1 MPSPSTPSDAHQDPR
16 IRIIALGDELLAGV
30 GDARALGW
38 LGRAVANEQGATSR
52 IDLFTSALPQETSA
66 ELAERW
72 DAEIARRTDE
82 RGRADGS
89 IDHRVV
95 LGMGRADVTSGI
107 SLARSRLNLAKVL
120 DGLERQRMSAF
131 VVGPPPSR
139 DAGLTAAVRDLSGAY
154 EDVCSRRRIPYV
166 DTVQALDG
174 HEQWTGDIA
183 RSQGDHP
190 GQTGYGL
197 MAWLV
202 LHGGFGSWLGTSE

>member
-1 MPSPSTPSDAHQDPR
+1 MQSVSTSSATDPASR

-38 LGRAVANEQGATSR
+38 LGRAVASEQGAENR
-52 IDLFTSALPQETSA
+52 VDVFTSALPGETSGG
-66 ELAERW
+66 LAERW
-72 DAEIARRTDE
+72 DQDVHLRMDRSAQ
-82 RGRADGS
+82 ADGS
-89 IDHRVV
+89 IDHRIV
-95 LGMGRADVTSGI
+95 LAMGRADVYTDI

-120 DGLERQRMSAF
+120 DGLERLRIPAF

-139 DAGLTAAVRDLSGAY
+139 DPGTTQGVRELSGAF

-166 DTVQALDG
+166 DTVGGLVG
-174 HEQWTGDIA
+174 HEQWESDLS
-183 RSQGDHP
+183 RSPGDHP

-202 LHGGFGSWLGTSE
+202 LHGGFGSWLGTSS

>member
-1 MPSPSTPSDAHQDPR
+1 MTTSPAPSEADQAPR

-38 LGRAVANEQGATSR
+38 LGRAVASEQGADCR
-52 IDLFTSALPQETSA
+52 IDVFSSALPQESSA
-66 ELAERW
+66 GLADRW
-72 DAEIARRTDE
+72 DAELALRTDE
-82 RGRADGS
+82 RARADGS

-95 LGMGRADVTSGI
+95 LGLGRADVTTGV

-120 DGLERQRMSAF
+120 DGLERQRVPAF

-139 DAGLTAAVRDLSGAY
+139 DRALTASVRDLSGAF

-174 HEQWTGDIA
+174 HEQWTADIA
-183 RSQGDHP
+183 RSAGDHP

-202 LHGGFGSWLGTSE
+202 LHGGFGSWLGTSS